1 MKLTKLKIKNI
12 LGIEDIEF
20 DAGKFTTIT
29 GANSSGKS
37 SIFKAIQN
45 VFQGGHEANLLLP
58 VSVTVN
64 WRCNNG
70 KIT

>member
-12 LGIEDIEF
+12 LGIDDIEF

-37 SIFKAIQN
+37 SIAKTDLQFIITR
-45 VFQGGHEANLLLP
+45 VG
-58 VSVTVN
+58 
-64 WRCNNG
+64 NG
-70 KIT
+70 ELEVQ